1 MIKISK
7 ILNGIS
13 VVKIIG
19 NKEIE
24 ISNIQFDSRL
34 VAKNSLFVAIRG
46 YNVDGHEFIEK
57 TIELGAIAILCEEI
71 PQNINSNI
79 TYIKV
84 NDSSD
89 TLGKLAANFYD
100 NPTQNIRIVGITG
113 TNGKTTIATLLYKT
127 FKKLGYKVGLVST
140 IENYIDDEKI
150 PSTHTT
156 PDQVKL
162 QELFAKMVDTGC
174 EFCFMEVSSHS
185 IHQHRI
191 SGVNFIGGV
200 FTNITHDHLDYHKT
214 FKEYINVKKAFF
226 DGLNK
231 SAFAI
236 TNLDDKNGRV
246 MLQNTNARKM
256 SYALNSPADYKTKVL
271 EHHFSGMLLSV
282 NNTDVWTKFIGKF
295 NAYNLTSVYAV
306 ACEMGQDKNE
316 VLAIL
321 SQLKAVNGR
330 FEHFMSED
338 NITAIVDYAHT
349 PDALQNVLSTIN
361 EIRTGKEN
369 LITVVG
375 AGGNRDKTKRPE
387 MAKIAADLSNR
398 VILTSDNPRFE
409 NPEDIIKD
417 MEAGIDASNRKNT
430 ISITNRKEAIKAASM
445 FAQSGDIILIA
456 GKGHE
461 TYQEI
466 EGVKHH
472 FDDKEIIK
480 EILNIKN

>member
-1 MIKISK
+1 M
-7 ILNGIS
+7 ILNKIIENID
-13 VVKIIG
+13 VIEIIG
-19 NKEIE
+19 NDKIE
-24 ISNIQFDSRL
+24 ISDIQFDSRQI
-34 VAKNSLFVAIRG
+34 AKNSLFVAVRG
-46 YNVDGHEFIEK
+46 YNVDGHSFIEK
-57 TIELGAIAILCEEI
+57 AIELGSSVILCEEL
-71 PQNINSNI
+71 PQNINNKI

-89 TLGKLAANFYD
+89 TLGKIAANFYN
-100 NPTQNIRIVGITG
+100 NPTSNLRIVGITG

-127 FKKLGYKVGLVST
+127 FKKLGYKVGLIST
-140 IENYIDDEKI
+140 IENFIDDEII

-156 PDQVKL
+156 PDQIKL

-191 SGVNFIGGV
+191 SGINFEGGV

-226 DGLNK
+226 DSLDK
-231 SAFAI
+231 TAFAI
-236 TNLDDKNGRV
+236 TNSDDKNGAV
-246 MLQNTNARKM
+246 MLQNTLAKKIT
-256 SYALNSPADYKTKVL
+256 YAVNSPADYKSKIL
-271 EHHFSGMLLSV
+271 EHHFSGMLLSI
-282 NNTDVWTKFIGKF
+282 NNTELWTKFIGKF

-306 ACEMGQDKNE
+306 ACEMGQDKND
-316 VLAIL
+316 VLTIL
-321 SQLKAVNGR
+321 SELNAVNGR
-330 FEHFMSED
+330 FEHFVSE
-338 NITAIVDYAHT
+338 NSITAIVDYAHT

-361 EIRTGKEN
+361 DIRTGNEN
-369 LITVVG
+369 LIIVVG

-387 MAKIAADLSNR
+387 MAKISAKLSDR

-409 NPEDIIKD
+409 NPEEIIKE
-417 MEAGIDASNRKNT
+417 MEAGVDASNRRNV
-430 ISITNRKEAIKAASM
+430 ISITNRKEAIKAACM

-472 FDDKEIIK
+472 FDDKEIVK
-480 EILNIKN
+480 EILDF

>member
-1 MIKISK
+1 M
-7 ILNGIS
+7 ILNKIIENIDAIE
-13 VVKIIG
+13 IIG
-19 NKEIE
+19 NDKVD
-24 ISNIQFDSRL
+24 ISDIQFDSRQI
-34 VAKNSLFVAIRG
+34 AKNSLFVAVRG
-46 YNVDGHEFIEK
+46 YNVDGHNFIEK
-57 TIELGAIAILCEEI
+57 AIELGASVILCEAL
-71 PQNINSNI
+71 PQNINNKI

-89 TLGKLAANFYD
+89 ALGKIAANFYN
-100 NPTQNIRIVGITG
+100 NPTNNLRIVGVTG

-127 FKKLGYKVGLVST
+127 FKKIGYKVGLIST
-140 IENYIDDEKI
+140 IENYIDDEII

-156 PDQVKL
+156 PDQIKL

-191 SGVNFIGGV
+191 SGINFEGGV

-226 DGLNK
+226 DGLDK
-231 SAFAI
+231 TAFAI
-236 TNLDDKNGRV
+236 TNYDDKNGMV
-246 MLQNTNARKM
+246 MLQNTSAKKIT
-256 SYALNSPADYKTKVL
+256 YAVNSPADYKSKIL
-271 EHHFSGMLLSV
+271 EHHFSGMLLSI
-282 NNTDVWTKFIGKF
+282 NNTELWTKFIGKF

-306 ACEMGQDKNE
+306 ACEMGQDKNDI
-316 VLAIL
+316 LTIL
-321 SQLKAVNGR
+321 SELNAVNGR
-330 FEHFMSED
+330 FEHFISK
-338 NITAIVDYAHT
+338 NSITAIVDYAHT

-361 EIRTGKEN
+361 DIRTGNEN

-375 AGGNRDKTKRPE
+375 AGGNRDKAKRPE
-387 MAKIAADLSNR
+387 MAKISAKLSNR

-409 NPEDIIKD
+409 NPEEIIKE
-417 MEAGIDASNRKNT
+417 MEAGVDTSNRRNV
-430 ISITNRKEAIKAASM
+430 ISITNRKEAIKAACM
-445 FAQSGDIILIA
+445 FAQTGDIILIA

-480 EILNIKN
+480 EILDIRH

>member
-1 MIKISK
+1 M
-7 ILNGIS
+7 ILNKIIENID
-13 VVKIIG
+13 VIEIIG
-19 NKEIE
+19 NDKIE
-24 ISNIQFDSRL
+24 ISDIQFDSRQI
-34 VAKNSLFVAIRG
+34 AKNSLFVAVRG
-46 YNVDGHEFIEK
+46 YNVDGHSFIEK
-57 TIELGAIAILCEEI
+57 AIELGSSVILCEEL
-71 PQNINSNI
+71 PQNINNKI

-89 TLGKLAANFYD
+89 TLGKIAANFYN
-100 NPTQNIRIVGITG
+100 NPTSNLRIVGITG

-127 FKKLGYKVGLVST
+127 FKKLGYKVGLIST
-140 IENYIDDEKI
+140 IENFIDDEII

-156 PDQVKL
+156 PDQIKL

-191 SGVNFIGGV
+191 SGINFEGGV

-226 DGLNK
+226 DSLDK
-231 SAFAI
+231 TAFAI
-236 TNLDDKNGRV
+236 TNSDDKNGAV
-246 MLQNTNARKM
+246 MLQNTSAKKIT
-256 SYALNSPADYKTKVL
+256 YAVNSPADYKSKIL
-271 EHHFSGMLLSV
+271 EHHFSGMLLSI
-282 NNTDVWTKFIGKF
+282 NNTELWTKFIGKF

-306 ACEMGQDKNE
+306 ACEMGQDKND
-316 VLAIL
+316 VLTIL
-321 SQLKAVNGR
+321 SELNAVNGR
-330 FEHFMSED
+330 FEHFVSE
-338 NITAIVDYAHT
+338 NSITAIVDYAHT

-361 EIRTGKEN
+361 DIRTGNEN
-369 LITVVG
+369 LIIVVG

-387 MAKIAADLSNR
+387 MAKISAKLSDR

-409 NPEDIIKD
+409 NPEEIIKE
-417 MEAGIDASNRKNT
+417 MEAGVDASNRRNV
-430 ISITNRKEAIKAASM
+430 ISITNRKEAIKAACM

-472 FDDKEIIK
+472 FDDKEIVK
-480 EILNIKN
+480 EILDF

>member
-1 MIKISK
+1 MMILSEVIKNID
-7 ILNGIS
+7 
-13 VVKIIG
+13 VTEFIG
-19 NKEIE
+19 NDKIE
-24 ISNIQFDSRL
+24 ISNIQFDSRQ
-34 VAKNSLFVAIRG
+34 VAENSLFVAVRG
-46 YNVDGHEFIEK
+46 YNVDGHSFIEK
-57 TIELGAIAILCEEI
+57 AIDLGASAILCEEL
-71 PQNINSNI
+71 PANINNKI

-89 TLGKLAANFYD
+89 SLGKLAANFYN
-100 NPTQNIRIVGITG
+100 NPTKNLRIVGVTG

-127 FKKLGYKVGLVST
+127 FKKLGYKVGLIST
-140 IENYIDDEKI
+140 IENYIDNEII

-156 PDQVKL
+156 PDQIKL

-191 SGVNFIGGV
+191 SGINFEGGV

-214 FKEYINVKKAFF
+214 FKEYINVKKTFF
-226 DGLNK
+226 DGLDK

-236 TNLDDKNGRV
+236 TNLDDKNGSV
-246 MLQNTNARKM
+246 MLQNTKARKLT
-256 SYALNSPADYKTKVL
+256 YALNSPADYKTKIL

-282 NNTDVWTKFIGKF
+282 NSTELWTKFIGKF
-295 NAYNLTSVYAV
+295 NAYNLSSVYAV
-306 ACEMGQDKNE
+306 ACEMGQDKTD
-316 VLAIL
+316 VLRIL
-321 SQLKAVNGR
+321 SELKAVNGR
-330 FEHFMSED
+330 FEHFISEE

-361 EIRTGKEN
+361 EIRTGNEN

-387 MAKIAADLSNR
+387 MANIAAKLSNR
-398 VILTSDNPRFE
+398 LILTSDNPRYE
-409 NPEDIIKD
+409 DPEEIIKE
-417 MEAGIDASNRKNT
+417 MEAGVEAQDRKNT
-430 ISITNRKEAIKAASM
+430 ISITNRKDAIKAACM

-472 FDDKEIIK
+472 FDDKEIIR
-480 EILNIKN
+480 EILDIKY